1 MNERSFSFFLFR
13 LSLLALGQGFISS
26 FISSF
31 ISFHF
36 SVGHVNASLGTRRPG
51 WSYGVAVFLDWVGLR
66 SELSSCQ

>member
-13 LSLLALGQGFISS
+13 LSLLALGQG